1 MYLYMFKYIYIYLFI
16 IYNNFHKKK
25 RSNSKTDQGFFAI
38 FLKGTLNTFA
48 KAQRYLEKATA
59 VGHTWGAR
67 GRLCE
72 K

>member
-1 MYLYMFKYIYIYLFI
+1 MYLYLFNYIYIF
-16 IYNNFHKKK
+16 IYNNYHQKKK

-59 VGHTWGAR
+59 VGHT
-67 GRLCE
+67 
-72 K
+72 

>member
-1 MYLYMFKYIYIYLFI
+1 MYLYMFKYIYIYFYLFFI
-16 IYNNFHKKK
+16 ITSTKKK

-59 VGHTWGAR
+59 VGHT
-67 GRLCE
+67 
-72 K
+72 